1 MKSMNELSSAVAI
14 NPQRVDPV
22 PSFRSIVFCFVF
34 VFSVCSILNGFSYPA
49 GFDNKKFVFFSLFFS
64 FCPEIRFGLTKPRAV
79 VLGPL
84 GFRGWFSFFLSLF
97 FSSLPRGNKHEVHE
111 KEDGTKATEETE
123 EKIIRPKL
131 NGGP

>member
-49 GFDNKKFVFFSLFFS
+49 GFDNKKFVFFFTFFFILSRDSLWANEAESCGFGSTRISWLVFFFS
-64 FCPEIRFGLTKPRAV
+64 L
-79 VLGPL
+79 
-84 GFRGWFSFFLSLF
+84 SFFF
-97 FSSLPRGNKHEVHE
+97 FS
-111 KEDGTKATEETE
+111 TEG
-123 EKIIRPKL
+123 K
-131 NGGP
+131 